1 MKKDGLT
8 APILSALMGEEDFYC
23 FDVREELPSTNVALK
38 EIARQN
44 PDMPEGLVLIA
55 ERQSQGHGRYAR
67 HFSSPKGGVYM
78 SILLRPR
85 LPLEKATLITAAA
98 AVAVAE
104 AAEELT
110 GLDFS
115 IKWVN
120 DVYRNGRKI
129 AGILTEGG
137 VCASG
142 DLAYAVLGIGLN
154 VLPPE
159 TAHPE
164 AIASLVGRV
173 FEEESHAPENPR
185 ASAIASVLK
194 HFLSYY
200 RRLSEKG
207 FLEGYRARSL
217 LTGKRISFEE
227 EGRERT
233 ATVLGIDDEC
243 RLTVCTE
250 EGVVRHLQSGE
261 VQLTAF

>member
-8 APILSALMGEEDFYC
+8 APILSSLMDEEGFYR

-38 EIARQN
+38 EIARQS
-44 PDMPEGLVLIA
+44 PDIPEGLVLIA

-78 SILLRPR
+78 SILLRPS

-137 VCASG
+137 VEADGS
-142 DLAYAVLGIGLN
+142 LAYAVLGIGLN
-154 VLPPE
+154 VLPTEEP
-159 TAHPE
+159 HPD
-164 AIASLVGRV
+164 ALASLIGRV
-173 FEEESHAPENPR
+173 YEDGLPLPENPR
-185 ASAIASVLK
+185 ALAIAAVLK
-194 HFLSYY
+194 HFLPYY
-200 RRLSEKG
+200 QRLREKD

-217 LTGKRISFEE
+217 LTGKRVCFLE
-227 EGRERT
+227 EGEERS
-233 ATVLGIDDEC
+233 ALVLGIDGDC
-243 RLTVCTE
+243 RLIVRGDDGE
-250 EGVVRHLQSGE
+250 ERHLQSGE
-261 VQLTAF
+261 VQLTSF